1 MSFYYEPKDDDYFE
15 TNYCPTCIKKL
26 EHCPCDRKD
35 D

>member
-1 MSFYYEPKDDDYFE
+1 MSFYYEPKDDDWFE
-15 TNYCPTCIKKL
+15 KNYCPTCTKKL